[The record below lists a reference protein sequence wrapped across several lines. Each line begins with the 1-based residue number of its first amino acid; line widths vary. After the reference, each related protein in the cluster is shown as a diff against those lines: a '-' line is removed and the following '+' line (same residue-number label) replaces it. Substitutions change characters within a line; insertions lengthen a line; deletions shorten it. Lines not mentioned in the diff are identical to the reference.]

1 MASGIPHDPKIRNEV
16 MSAVKA
22 GMSQMEAS
30 RLYGISPNTIS
41 TWCRKDV
48 VGGERNYIA
57 QINHLKRELDNS
69 YRVIG
74 KLSARAERPKD

>member
-16 MSAVKA
+16 LNAVKS
-22 GMSQMEAS
+22 GMTQMEAS

-48 VGGERNYIA
+48 VGGDKNYIA
-57 QINHLKRELDNS
+57 Q
-69 YRVIG
+69 
-74 KLSARAERPKD
+74 